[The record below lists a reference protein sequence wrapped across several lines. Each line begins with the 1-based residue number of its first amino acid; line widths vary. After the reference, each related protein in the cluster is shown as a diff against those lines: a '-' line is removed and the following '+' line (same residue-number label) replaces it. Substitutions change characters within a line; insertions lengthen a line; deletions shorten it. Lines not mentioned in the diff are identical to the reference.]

1 MDNEQRILEQLDHLG
16 REIAILTDSAK
27 SLRELRDD
35 LSPRVNEA
43 VKALITELA
52 QIEADFQLED
62 LLALLKNLL
71 RNTRN
76 ITWSVDQLKNL
87 IDFLRTVEP
96 LLKAT
101 VPQAIYFLDGLEQK
115 GVLRMFASVLR
126 AIQKIAETYAPED
139 IEQIADGMVQ
149 LVGVARKL
157 TTPQPLALLSRL
169 AEVPGRV
176 DFSQAREVG
185 AFGILFALRDSQVK
199 QGMGVLLEMTK
210 GLSVL
215 KDGSAPE
222 GRPLLKGGE

>member
-1 MDNEQRILEQLDHLG
+1 MNNEQRILEQLDHLG
-16 REIAILTDSAK
+16 REIAVLTDSAK
-27 SLRELRDD
+27 SLRELRED

-52 QIEADFQLED
+52 EIEADFQLED

-76 ITWSVDQLKNL
+76 ITWSVNQLKSL

-96 LLKAT
+96 LFKAT

-115 GVLRMFASVLR
+115 GVLRMIASVLG

-157 TTPQPLALLSRL
+157 ATPQPLELLSRL
-169 AEVPGRV
+169 AELPARV
-176 DFSQAREVG
+176 DLSHAREVG
-185 AFGILFALRDSQVK
+185 AFGMLFALRDSQVR

-215 KDGSAPE
+215 TDGSAAE
-222 GRPLLKGGE
+222 G